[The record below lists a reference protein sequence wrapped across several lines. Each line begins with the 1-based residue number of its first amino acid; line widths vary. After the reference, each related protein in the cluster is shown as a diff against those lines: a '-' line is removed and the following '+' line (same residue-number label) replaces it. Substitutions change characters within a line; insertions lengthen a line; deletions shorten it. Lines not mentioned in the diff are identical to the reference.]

1 MVRLAE
7 NKDIERILKLL
18 IQVNN
23 VHAALRPDLFIK
35 DKTKYNKEALEEIIR
50 NPMTPIFVS
59 VDKDDV
65 VKGYGFAQINNI
77 GGEDNLQSY
86 SNIYIDDI
94 CVDEAFRHQGVATEI
109 YKFIEGYAEGMGCH
123 NITLNVW
130 EGNDSARRFY
140 ESMGMGIQKTVMEK
154 IL

>member
-1 MVRLAE
+1 
-7 NKDIERILKLL
+7 
-18 IQVNN
+18 
-23 VHAALRPDLFIK
+23 
-35 DKTKYNKEALEEIIR
+35 
-50 NPMTPIFVS
+50 MTPIFVS
-59 VDKDDV
+59 VDKDNV

-77 GGEDNLQSY
+77 GGEDNLHSY

-94 CVDEAFRHQGVATEI
+94 CVDEAFRQQGVAMEI

-154 IL
+154 II